1 MSGKPIK
8 INWNKICTIREVVA
22 VMLRELNR
30 KKQEKGDE
38 QDNYIYLVL
47 NKERLNIWDHN
58 RRLTEFLI
66 NPIPAQ
72 GQKA

>member
-1 MSGKPIK
+1 
-8 INWNKICTIREVVA
+8 
-22 VMLRELNR
+22 MLRELNR